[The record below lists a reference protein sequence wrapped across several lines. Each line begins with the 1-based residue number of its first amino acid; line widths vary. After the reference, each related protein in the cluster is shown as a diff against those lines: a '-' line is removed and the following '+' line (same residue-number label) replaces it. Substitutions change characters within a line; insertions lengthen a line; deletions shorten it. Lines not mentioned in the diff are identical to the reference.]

1 MHWSLN
7 FFSSV
12 HMPTDSQMSLAQGS
26 RTTLGQG
33 GLGLHSWVNFRTSV
47 VVDPYSAKG
56 RDPDPDGNVKEP
68 L

>member
-7 FFSSV
+7 FLSSV

-33 GLGLHSWVNFRTSV
+33 GLGLHSWVNFRISV
-47 VVDPYSAKG
+47 VVDP
-56 RDPDPDGNVKEP
+56 
-68 L
+68 